1 MPYIISSYSK
11 QQARNLGVTIK
22 LSKVKGK
29 KLDVFKDGK
38 KLASIGALGMGD
50 FPTFKRKFG
59 KEYADKRRNLY
70 KMRHEKDRHKRGTA
84 GYFADKILW

>member
-1 MPYIISSYSK
+1 MPYIITSYSK
-11 QQARNLGVTIK
+11 AQARKLGVTIK
-22 LSKVKGK
+22 HSDVKGK
-29 KLDVFKDGK
+29 KLDVFKNGK

-50 FPTFKRKFG
+50 YPTFKRKFG
-59 KEYADKRRNLY
+59 KEYAEKRRRLY